1 MHLTAALGT
10 AAAFALLFA
19 APVRAAEP
27 PPPVE
32 RFAQLPF
39 LSSPLLSPDGSR
51 IAARVTVG
59 GQERLG
65 IWTLAAPRDQAPQ
78 LIEAANVDGFAW
90 AGDHRLL
97 IRSTGLTILRIGN
110 VVLPLPLR
118 RILAV
123 DLRTSKATAV
133 GGSEGVFDDLVYLDP
148 QGAYVLVS
156 GQTSIS
162 RPPAVV
168 RVDLATGQSVE
179 VQRGVSGVTSWFADA
194 NGVVR
199 VGVDYGERRTRIY
212 YRATPAAP
220 LTRIETARNLRDGT
234 VIDAIRFV
242 TDSDRGIIVTNA
254 QTGRFGVYDYDF
266 AADALGT
273 ALFEHPEVDVD
284 SAVFGATGRLDG
296 VVYQDERPRVRWFN
310 PDLARLQERLDR
322 TFPGKTNT
330 IVNRSRDANRA
341 LIFSDSADDPGT
353 YYVFDQAARRME
365 IFASPYESL
374 QELSFAPVRPVSY
387 RSRDGLTI
395 RAYLTLP
402 RGGPE
407 RGLPLIVL
415 PHGGPFLRDGWTF
428 NPEVQFLASRGYAVL
443 QPNFRGSTGY
453 GRDFVERGYGALG
466 TGMIDDIDDGV
477 DWLVAEG
484 IADRGRVCIMGGSYG
499 GYAATWA
506 AMRSPQRYRCA
517 ISWAGPSDLRAM
529 LRYDNRYLV
538 AQRYR
543 RARQLQLRGEDG
555 ADLDAV
561 SPLRHPER
569 LSVPLLIG
577 HGEGDVRVPVRQSRD
592 LVRALERR
600 HAANVESVFYPGE
613 GHGFSK
619 PEDSADFLRRVE
631 AFLVLHNPASA
642 PAPAAASP
650 ESDRSAPSLSISA
663 ASR

>member
-1 MHLTAALGT
+1 MNLTTAFGIVAAAL
-10 AAAFALLFA
+10 ASLLA
-19 APVRAAEP
+19 VPARASEP

-39 LSSPLLSPDGSR
+39 LSSPLLSPDGTR
-51 IAARVTVG
+51 IAGRVAVG
-59 GQERLG
+59 GQERLA
-65 IWTLAAPRDQAPQ
+65 IWTLAAPRDGAPQ

-118 RILAV
+118 RILAI

-133 GGSEGVFDDLVYLDP
+133 GGTDGVFDDLVYLDP
-148 QGAYVLVS
+148 QGDYALVA

-162 RPPAVV
+162 RPPAVL
-168 RVDLATGQSVE
+168 RVDLDSGRAVE
-179 VQRGVSGVTSWFADA
+179 VQRGVSGVTNWFADA
-194 NGVVR
+194 NGVIR
-199 VGVDYGERRTRIY
+199 VGVDYGDRRTRIY
-212 YRATPAAP
+212 YRSTPAAP
-220 LTRIETARNLRDGT
+220 LTRVETARDLRDGS
-234 VIDAIRFV
+234 VVDAIRFV
-242 TDSDRGIIVTNA
+242 TDSDRGIILTNA
-254 QTGRFGVYDYDF
+254 QTGRFGVYEYDF
-266 AADALGT
+266 ATDTLGT
-273 ALFEHPEVDVD
+273 ALFEHPELDVE
-284 SAVFGATGRLDG
+284 SAVFGANGRLDG
-296 VVYQDERPRVRWFN
+296 VVYQDERPRVRWFD

-330 IVNRSRDANRA
+330 IVNRSRDGNRA

-365 IFASPYESL
+365 IFASPYETL

-387 RSRDGLTI
+387 RSRDGLAI

-407 RGLPLIVL
+407 RGLPLIVM

-428 NPEVQFLASRGYAVL
+428 DPRVQFLASRGYAVL

-453 GRDFVERGYGALG
+453 GRDFVERGYGQWG
-466 TGMIDDIDDGV
+466 TGMIDDMDDGV

-484 IADRGRVCIMGGSYG
+484 IADRARICIMGSSYG
-499 GYAATWA
+499 GYAAIWA

-517 ISWAGPSDLRAM
+517 VSWAGPTDLRAM

-543 RARQLQLRGEDG
+543 RVRQLQFRGEEG
-555 ADLDAV
+555 IDLDAV

-600 HAANVESVFYPGE
+600 HAANVESVFYASE
-613 GHGFSK
+613 GHSFSK
-619 PEDSADFLRRVE
+619 AEDSADFMRRVE
-631 AFLVLHNPASA
+631 AFLARHNPALA
-642 PAPAAASP
+642 PAPAAAP
-650 ESDRSAPSLSISA
+650 AEG
-663 ASR
+663 SR